1 MAGGVSGGVSHAFY
15 LKKVTRVKHRFFLF
29 DEIFNKKIE
38 IDKRGRR
45 VEKDLKENSPKTT
58 EIIYKSD

>member
-1 MAGGVSGGVSHAFY
+1 MGELVNSHAFY

-38 IDKRGRR
+38 IDKMGQR
-45 VEKDLKENSPKTT
+45 V
-58 EIIYKSD
+58 

>member
-1 MAGGVSGGVSHAFY
+1 MDGGFSGGLGHAF
-15 LKKVTRVKHRFFLF
+15 LPWKGFTRLKHRLFLF

-45 VEKDLKENSPKTT
+45 D
-58 EIIYKSD
+58 